1 MVKRAKLRKITA
13 GLLAFMLVTSA
24 LPVVDILPIDSGVSF
39 GITASAADGNVVASG
54 YCGKNGGQNV
64 KWELTENGTLPDG
77 ATAYKL
83 TITGSGEMAGYDFFN
98 KSPWNSY
105 EQYITSVNI
114 ADGVTSIGGD
124 AFFNFSSLESVT
136 IPNSVTS
143 IGGSAFYCCSS
154 LTSVTIPNSVTSIG
168 GSAFYCCSSLTSVT
182 IPDSVTSIGGAAFA
196 VCKKLESVTIPNSVT
211 SIGGA
216 AFYECKKLESVT
228 IPDSVTSIGD
238 STFYNCSALKSVT
251 IGKNVTSI
259 GYGVFFCCSALE
271 SVNIGENVTSIGESA
286 FYKCSALESVTIPD
300 GVESIGAK
308 SFYKCSALKSVT
320 IGKNVTSIGESSFSD
335 CSALKS
341 VTIPCSVKSFGSYV
355 FDYCPDTLK
364 YHLVEGSYADN
375 NITST
380 NKVYDQYHSFIGTDG
395 NANTTD
401 EKCLCGEVYNIN
413 FSGLDSKVQ
422 VTNPVYDGTAQTP
435 TITIDGLIASTDG
448 GATGDYIIETITPET
463 NAGEYT
469 ATITGINNYAG
480 TREVEWSIA
489 PAVAEPTASAITY
502 GQKLSEATLS
512 DSNWS
517 WVDGTVIPTVENI
530 GYAAKITVDDTNYDY
545 TGVEGYD
552 SNTHMVTR
560 TISVTVNKAEISTVT
575 ITGVDS
581 PAEGQILDTTAETT
595 DTAYTLGAA
604 SWSDGDTTAE
614 FDKQYTV
621 TIIATISDSN
631 YKFADTITAKVNGE
645 TATASVNADGTVTVT
660 YTFAKTAEAR
670 VTGIEITA
678 EPTKK
683 TYSVGDTLDL
693 TGGKIKV
700 TYEDGKTDTV
710 DITSDMV
717 SGFDSTVEGDK
728 TVIVTYGGFTD
739 TFMVTVAHTHVLATD
754 WTSDE
759 TGHWHTCA
767 GCTEKVDFAA
777 HISDNGTVTKP
788 ATETEEGVK
797 TYKCAVCDYVIR
809 TEPIPTIHEEH
820 THNYSTVWSY
830 DNTSHWHECDCGDK
844 TDIGSHISNGGI
856 VIVQPTYNSTG
867 LRTYSCSVCGYVM
880 HTETI
885 PVIKPDYYPNY
896 IYDDFNPFIN
906 VTPAYSFEQIKLT
919 GKISKNNVILKWTD
933 VEDADKYTVY
943 QLVDGKYKAIKT
955 TTENTYT
962 VENLPTGKYKFIV
975 RYTADGRISPISKC
989 NSLTANI
996 KNSKPYPVATVKN
1009 NIVTLKWQPVDNAEK
1024 YAIYLVKDGKATKLK
1039 ETEKTSVKYTLK
1051 PGKEYQFVVRA
1062 YVDGKW
1068 TTMKTSDIVKVTAEE

>member
-24 LPVVDILPIDSGVSF
+24 LPVGVPIGSGVSF

-54 YCGKNGGQNV
+54 YCGKNGSGQDV
-64 KWELTENGTLPDG
+64 EWELTENGTLSDG
-77 ATAYKL
+77 VTPAYKM
-83 TITGSGEMAGYDFFN
+83 TITGSGEMADYDFFN
-98 KSPWNSY
+98 QYPWNSY
-105 EQYITSVNI
+105 VQHITSVDI
-114 ADGVTSIGGD
+114 AYGVTSIGAG
-124 AFFNFSSLESVT
+124 AFFDC
-136 IPNSVTS
+136 
-143 IGGSAFYCCSS
+143 SA

-168 GSAFYCCSSLTSVT
+168 GSAFYCCSALKSVTIPNSVTSIGESAFYCCSSLTSVT
-182 IPDSVTSIGGAAFA
+182 IPDSVESIGGAAFLG
-196 VCKKLESVTIPNSVT
+196 CKNLESVTIPNSVT

-216 AFYECKKLESVT
+216 AFYECSSLTSVT

-238 STFYNCSALKSVT
+238 NTFYECSKLKSVT

-259 GYGVFFCCSALE
+259 GISAFLSCSELKI
-271 SVNIGENVTSIGESA
+271 VNIGENVTSIGRSA

-300 GVESIGAK
+300 SVTSIGVK
-308 SFYKCSALKSVT
+308 SFYKCSALTSVT
-320 IGKNVTSIGESSFSD
+320 IGKNVTSIGDYAFYE
-335 CSALKS
+335 CSKLTS

-604 SWSDGDTTAE
+604 SWSDGDTTAG

-631 YKFADTITAKVNGE
+631 YKFADTITAAVNGE

-739 TFMVTVAHTHVLATD
+739 TFMVTVAHTHTPATE
-754 WTSDE
+754 WSSDSI
-759 TGHWHTCA
+759 GHWHTCA

-777 HISDNGTVTKP
+777 HISDNGTVTTP
-788 ATETEEGVK
+788 ATETEEGVR
-797 TYKCAVCDYVIR
+797 TYKCTVCDYVIR

-820 THNYSTVWSY
+820 THNYAAEWSS
-830 DNTSHWHECDCGDK
+830 DNTSHWHQCSCGDK

-867 LRTYSCSVCGYVM
+867 LRTYSCTVCGYVM
-880 HTETI
+880 RTETI
-885 PVIKPDYYPNY
+885 PALKQDYYPNY

-919 GKISKNNVILKWTD
+919 GKISKNNVILKWTE
-933 VEDADKYTVY
+933 VGDADKYTVY
-943 QLVDGKYKAIKT
+943 QLIDGKYKAIKT

-962 VENLPTGKYKFIV
+962 VKNLPTGKYKFIV
-975 RYTADGRISPISKC
+975 RYTVDGRISPISKC

-996 KNSKPYPVATVKN
+996 KNSKPYPAATVKN

-1039 ETEKTSVKYTLK
+1039 EIKKTSVRYKLK

>member
-83 TITGSGEMAGYDFFN
+83 TITGLGEMAGYDFFN
-98 KSPWNSY
+98 QSPWNSNG
-105 EQYITSVNI
+105 QHITSVDI
-114 ADGVTSIGGD
+114 AYGVTSIGAG
-124 AFFNFSSLESVT
+124 AFFDCSALTSVT
-136 IPNSVTS
+136 IPKSVTS
-143 IGGSAFYCCSS
+143 IGASSFYDCSA
-154 LTSVTIPNSVTSIG
+154 LKSVTIPNSVTSIG

-216 AFYECKKLESVT
+216 AFYECSSLTSVT

-238 STFYNCSALKSVT
+238 NTFYKCSKLKSVT

-259 GYGVFFCCSALE
+259 GRSAFLSCSELK

-364 YHLVEGSYADN
+364 YHLVEGSYADK
-375 NITST
+375 NIST
-380 NKVYDQYHSFIGTDG
+380 NKVYDQYHSFIGADG
-395 NANTTD
+395 KANTTD

-422 VTNPVYDGTAQTP
+422 VRHPVYDGTAQTP

-448 GATGDYIIETITPET
+448 GATGDYIIETITPKT

-502 GQKLSEATLS
+502 GQELSEATLS

-517 WVDGTVIPTVENI
+517 WVDGTVIPTVENT

-604 SWSDGDTTAE
+604 SWSDGDTTAG

-631 YKFADTITAKVNGE
+631 YKFADTITAAVNGE

-739 TFMVTVAHTHVLATD
+739 TFMVTVAHTHTPATE
-754 WTSDE
+754 WSSDSI
-759 TGHWHTCA
+759 GHWHTCA

-777 HISDNGTVTKP
+777 HISDNGTVTTP
-788 ATETEEGVK
+788 ATETEEGVR
-797 TYKCAVCDYVIR
+797 TYKCTVCDYVIR

-820 THNYSTVWSY
+820 THNYAAEWSS
-830 DNTSHWHECDCGDK
+830 DNTSHWHQCSCGDK

-867 LRTYSCSVCGYVM
+867 LRTYSCTVCGYVM
-880 HTETI
+880 RTETI
-885 PVIKPDYYPNY
+885 PALKQDYYPNY

-919 GKISKNNVILKWTD
+919 GKISKNNVILKWTE
-933 VEDADKYTVY
+933 VGDADKYTVY
-943 QLVDGKYKAIKT
+943 QLIDGKYKAIKT

-962 VENLPTGKYKFIV
+962 VKNLPTGKYKFIV
-975 RYTADGRISPISKC
+975 RYTVDGRISPISKC

-996 KNSKPYPVATVKN
+996 KNSKPYPAATVKN

-1039 ETEKTSVKYTLK
+1039 EIKKTSVRYKLK

>member
-83 TITGSGEMAGYDFFN
+83 TITGLGEMAGYDFFN
-98 KSPWNSY
+98 QSPWNSNG
-105 EQYITSVNI
+105 QHITSVDI
-114 ADGVTSIGGD
+114 AYGVTSIGAG
-124 AFFNFSSLESVT
+124 AFFDCSALTSVT
-136 IPNSVTS
+136 IPKSVTS
-143 IGGSAFYCCSS
+143 IGASSFYDCSA
-154 LTSVTIPNSVTSIG
+154 LKSVTIPNSVTSIG

-216 AFYECKKLESVT
+216 AFYECSSLTSVT

-238 STFYNCSALKSVT
+238 NT
-251 IGKNVTSI
+251 
-259 GYGVFFCCSALE
+259 
-271 SVNIGENVTSIGESA
+271 
-286 FYKCSALESVTIPD
+286 FYKCS
-300 GVESIGAK
+300 K
-308 SFYKCSALKSVT
+308 LKSVT

-364 YHLVEGSYADN
+364 YHLVEGSYADK
-375 NITST
+375 NIST
-380 NKVYDQYHSFIGTDG
+380 NKVYDQYHSFIGADG
-395 NANTTD
+395 KANTTD

-422 VTNPVYDGTAQTP
+422 VRNPVYDGTAQTP

-448 GATGDYIIETITPET
+448 GATGDYIIETITPKT

-502 GQKLSEATLS
+502 GQELSEATLS

-517 WVDGTVIPTVENI
+517 WVDGTVIPTVENT

-604 SWSDGDTTAE
+604 SWSDGDTTAG

-631 YKFADTITAKVNGE
+631 YKFADTITAAVNGE

-739 TFMVTVAHTHVLATD
+739 TFMVTVAHTHTPATE
-754 WTSDE
+754 WSSDSI
-759 TGHWHTCA
+759 GHWHTCA

-777 HISDNGTVTKP
+777 HISDNGTVTTP
-788 ATETEEGVK
+788 ATETEEGVR
-797 TYKCAVCDYVIR
+797 TYKCTVCDYVIR

-820 THNYSTVWSY
+820 THNYAAEWSS
-830 DNTSHWHECDCGDK
+830 DNTSHWHQCSCGDK

-867 LRTYSCSVCGYVM
+867 LRTYSCTVCGYVM
-880 HTETI
+880 RTETI
-885 PVIKPDYYPNY
+885 PALKQDYYPNY

-919 GKISKNNVILKWTD
+919 GKISKNNVILKWTE
-933 VEDADKYTVY
+933 VGDADKYTVY
-943 QLVDGKYKAIKT
+943 QLIDGKYKAIKT

-962 VENLPTGKYKFIV
+962 VKNLPTGKYKFIV
-975 RYTADGRISPISKC
+975 RYTVDGRISPISKC

-996 KNSKPYPVATVKN
+996 KNSKPYPAATVKN

-1039 ETEKTSVKYTLK
+1039 EIKKTSVRYKLK

>member
-24 LPVVDILPIDSGVSF
+24 LPVGDILPIDSGVSF
-39 GITASAADGNVVASG
+39 GITASAEDQTFGGSCGATDADNVSW
-54 YCGKNGGQNV
+54 Q
-64 KWELTENGTLPDG
+64 LTENGEKVTIDNVEHN
-77 ATAYKL
+77 AYTL
-83 TITGSGEMAGYDFFN
+83 TISGSGEMAGYDFFN

-143 IGGSAFYCCSS
+143 IGASSFYDCSA
-154 LTSVTIPNSVTSIG
+154 LKSVTIPNSVTSIG

-196 VCKKLESVTIPNSVT
+196 GCKKLESVTIPNSVT

-216 AFYECKKLESVT
+216 AFYECSSLTSVT

-238 STFYNCSALKSVT
+238 NTFYKCSKLKSVT

-259 GYGVFFCCSALE
+259 GRSAFLSCSELK

-380 NKVYDQYHSFIGTDG
+380 NKVYDQYHSFIGTVTKEPSETEEG
-395 NANTTD
+395 VRTY
-401 EKCLCGEVYNIN
+401 KCTGCDYVKTE
-413 FSGLDSKVQ
+413 
-422 VTNPVYDGTAQTP
+422 P
-435 TITIDGLIASTDG
+435 ID
-448 GATGDYIIETITPET
+448 
-463 NAGEYT
+463 
-469 ATITGINNYAG
+469 
-480 TREVEWSIA
+480 
-489 PAVAEPTASAITY
+489 
-502 GQKLSEATLS
+502 K
-512 DSNWS
+512 
-517 WVDGTVIPTVENI
+517 
-530 GYAAKITVDDTNYDY
+530 
-545 TGVEGYD
+545 
-552 SNTHMVTR
+552 
-560 TISVTVNKAEISTVT
+560 
-575 ITGVDS
+575 
-581 PAEGQILDTTAETT
+581 
-595 DTAYTLGAA
+595 
-604 SWSDGDTTAE
+604 
-614 FDKQYTV
+614 
-621 TIIATISDSN
+621 
-631 YKFADTITAKVNGE
+631 
-645 TATASVNADGTVTVT
+645 
-660 YTFAKTAEAR
+660 
-670 VTGIEITA
+670 
-678 EPTKK
+678 
-683 TYSVGDTLDL
+683 
-693 TGGKIKV
+693 
-700 TYEDGKTDTV
+700 
-710 DITSDMV
+710 
-717 SGFDSTVEGDK
+717 
-728 TVIVTYGGFTD
+728 
-739 TFMVTVAHTHVLATD
+739 VAHTHAPATV

-767 GCTEKVDFAA
+767 GCTEKVDFAD
-777 HISDNGTVTKP
+777 HTSDNGSVTTP

-797 TYKCAVCDYVIR
+797 TYKCTVCDYVIR

-820 THNYSTVWSY
+820 THNYAAEWSS
-830 DNTSHWHECDCGDK
+830 DNTSHWHQCSCGDK
-844 TDIGSHISNGGI
+844 TDIGSHVSNGGI
-856 VIVQPTYNSTG
+856 VTVQSTYNSTG
-867 LRTYSCSVCGYVM
+867 LRTYSCTVCGYVM

-885 PVIKPDYYPNY
+885 PALKQDYYPNY

-919 GKISKNNVILKWTD
+919 GKISKNNVILEWAD

-943 QLVDGKYKAIKT
+943 QLIDGKYKAIKT
-955 TTENTYT
+955 TAENTYT

-975 RYTADGRISPISKC
+975 RYTVDGRISPISKC
-989 NSLTANI
+989 NSLNVNI

-1009 NIVTLKWQPVDNAEK
+1009 NVVTLKWQPVDNAEK

-1039 ETEKTSVKYTLK
+1039 ETEKTSVRYKLK

>member
-1 MVKRAKLRKITA
+1 MVERAKLRKITA

-83 TITGSGEMAGYDFFN
+83 TITGLGEMAGYDFFN
-98 KSPWNSY
+98 QSPWNSNG
-105 EQYITSVNI
+105 QHITSVDI
-114 ADGVTSIGGD
+114 AYGVTSIGAG
-124 AFFNFSSLESVT
+124 AFFDC
-136 IPNSVTS
+136 
-143 IGGSAFYCCSS
+143 SA
-154 LTSVTIPNSVTSIG
+154 LTSVTIPKSVTSIG
-168 GSAFYCCSSLTSVT
+168 ASSFYDCSAL
-182 IPDSVTSIGGAAFA
+182 
-196 VCKKLESVTIPNSVT
+196 KSVTIPNSVT

-216 AFYECKKLESVT
+216 AFYECSSLTSVT

-238 STFYNCSALKSVT
+238 NTFYKCSKLKSVT

-259 GYGVFFCCSALE
+259 GRSAFLSCSELK

-364 YHLVEGSYADN
+364 YHLVEGSYADK
-375 NITST
+375 NIST
-380 NKVYDQYHSFIGTDG
+380 NKVYDQYHSFIGADG
-395 NANTTD
+395 KANTTD

-422 VTNPVYDGTAQTP
+422 VRNPVYDGTAQTP

-448 GATGDYIIETITPET
+448 GATGDYIIETITPKT

-502 GQKLSEATLS
+502 GQELSEATLS

-517 WVDGTVIPTVENI
+517 WVDGTVIPTVENT

-604 SWSDGDTTAE
+604 SWSDGDTTAG

-631 YKFADTITAKVNGE
+631 YKFADTITAAVNGE

-739 TFMVTVAHTHVLATD
+739 TFMVTVAHTHTPATE
-754 WTSDE
+754 WSSDSI
-759 TGHWHTCA
+759 GHWHTCA

-777 HISDNGTVTKP
+777 HISDNGTVTTP
-788 ATETEEGVK
+788 ATETEEGVR
-797 TYKCAVCDYVIR
+797 TYKCTVCDYVIR

-820 THNYSTVWSY
+820 THNYAAEWSS
-830 DNTSHWHECDCGDK
+830 DNTSHWHQCSCGDK

-867 LRTYSCSVCGYVM
+867 LRTYSCTVCGYVM
-880 HTETI
+880 RTETI
-885 PVIKPDYYPNY
+885 PALKQDYYPNY

-919 GKISKNNVILKWTD
+919 GKISKNNVILKWTE
-933 VEDADKYTVY
+933 VGDADKYTVY
-943 QLVDGKYKAIKT
+943 QLIDGKYKAIKT

-962 VENLPTGKYKFIV
+962 VKNLPTGKYKFIV
-975 RYTADGRISPISKC
+975 RYTVDGRISPISKC

-996 KNSKPYPVATVKN
+996 KNSKPYPAATVKN

-1039 ETEKTSVKYTLK
+1039 EIKKTSVRYKLK

>member
-24 LPVVDILPIDSGVSF
+24 LPVGVPIGSGVSF

-54 YCGKNGGQNV
+54 YCGKNGSGQDV
-64 KWELTENGTLPDG
+64 EWELTENGTLSDG
-77 ATAYKL
+77 VTPAYKM
-83 TITGSGEMAGYDFFN
+83 TITGSGEMADYDFFN
-98 KSPWNSY
+98 QYPWNSY
-105 EQYITSVNI
+105 VQHITSVDI
-114 ADGVTSIGGD
+114 AYGVTSIGAG
-124 AFFNFSSLESVT
+124 AFFSCSELKSVN
-136 IPNSVTS
+136 IPNSVKS
-143 IGGSAFYCCSS
+143 IGRSAFYSCSA

-168 GSAFYCCSSLTSVT
+168 ESAFYCCSSLTSVT
-182 IPDSVTSIGGAAFA
+182 IPDSVESIGGAAFLG
-196 VCKKLESVTIPNSVT
+196 CKNLESVTIPNSVT

-216 AFYECKKLESVT
+216 AFYKCSSLTSVT
-228 IPDSVTSIGD
+228 IPDSVTSIGVK
-238 STFYNCSALKSVT
+238 SFYKCSALTSVT

-259 GYGVFFCCSALE
+259 GDY
-271 SVNIGENVTSIGESA
+271 A
-286 FYKCSALESVTIPD
+286 FYECSKLT
-300 GVESIGAK
+300 
-308 SFYKCSALKSVT
+308 
-320 IGKNVTSIGESSFSD
+320 
-335 CSALKS
+335 S

-364 YHLVEGSYADN
+364 YHLVEGSYADK
-375 NITST
+375 NIST
-380 NKVYDQYHSFIGTDG
+380 NKVYDQYHSFIGADG
-395 NANTTD
+395 KANTTD

-422 VTNPVYDGTAQTP
+422 VRNPVYDGTAQTP

-448 GATGDYIIETITPET
+448 GATGDYIIETITPKT

-502 GQKLSEATLS
+502 GQELSEATLL

-517 WVDGTVIPTVENI
+517 WVDGTVIPTVENT

-604 SWSDGDTTAE
+604 SWSDGDTTAG

-631 YKFADTITAKVNGE
+631 YKFADTITAAVNGE

-739 TFMVTVAHTHVLATD
+739 TFMVTVAHTHTPATE
-754 WTSDE
+754 WSSDSI
-759 TGHWHTCA
+759 GHWHTCA

-777 HISDNGTVTKP
+777 HISDNGTVTTP
-788 ATETEEGVK
+788 ATETEEGVR
-797 TYKCAVCDYVIR
+797 TYKCTVCDYVIR

-820 THNYSTVWSY
+820 THNYAAEWSS
-830 DNTSHWHECDCGDK
+830 DNTSHWHQCSCGDK

-867 LRTYSCSVCGYVM
+867 LRTYSCTVCGYVM
-880 HTETI
+880 RTETI
-885 PVIKPDYYPNY
+885 PALKQDYYPNY

-919 GKISKNNVILKWTD
+919 GKISKNNVILKWTE
-933 VEDADKYTVY
+933 VGDADKYTVY
-943 QLVDGKYKAIKT
+943 QLIDGKYKAIKT

-962 VENLPTGKYKFIV
+962 VKNLPTGKYKFIV
-975 RYTADGRISPISKC
+975 RYTVDGRISPISKC

-996 KNSKPYPVATVKN
+996 KNSKPYPAATVKN

-1039 ETEKTSVKYTLK
+1039 EIKKTSVRYKLK

>member
-24 LPVVDILPIDSGVSF
+24 LPVGVPIGSGVSF

-54 YCGKNGGQNV
+54 YCGKNGSGQDV
-64 KWELTENGTLPDG
+64 EWELTENGTLSDG
-77 ATAYKL
+77 VTPAYKM
-83 TITGSGEMAGYDFFN
+83 TITGSGEMADYDFFN
-98 KSPWNSY
+98 QYPWNSY
-105 EQYITSVNI
+105 VQHITSVDI
-114 ADGVTSIGGD
+114 AYGVTSIGAG
-124 AFFNFSSLESVT
+124 AFFSCSELKSVNIPNSVKSIGRSAFYSCSALTRVT

-143 IGGSAFYCCSS
+143 IGESAFY
-154 LTSVTIPNSVTSIG
+154 
-168 GSAFYCCSSLTSVT
+168 YCSSLTSVT
-182 IPDSVTSIGGAAFA
+182 IPDSVESIGGAAFLG
-196 VCKKLESVTIPNSVT
+196 CKNLESVTIPNSVT

-216 AFYECKKLESVT
+216 AFYKCSSLTSVT

-238 STFYNCSALKSVT
+238 NTFYECSKLKSVT

-259 GYGVFFCCSALE
+259 G
-271 SVNIGENVTSIGESA
+271 ISA
-286 FYKCSALESVTIPD
+286 FLS
-300 GVESIGAK
+300 
-308 SFYKCSALKSVT
+308 CSALKSVT

-364 YHLVEGSYADN
+364 YHLVEGSYADK
-375 NITST
+375 NIST
-380 NKVYDQYHSFIGTDG
+380 NKVYDQYHSFIGADG
-395 NANTTD
+395 KANTTD

-422 VTNPVYDGTAQTP
+422 VRNPVYDGTAQTP

-448 GATGDYIIETITPET
+448 GATGDYIIETITPKT

-502 GQKLSEATLS
+502 GQELSEATLS

-517 WVDGTVIPTVENI
+517 WVDGTVIPTVENT

-604 SWSDGDTTAE
+604 SWSDGDTTAG

-631 YKFADTITAKVNGE
+631 YKFADTITAAVNGE

-739 TFMVTVAHTHVLATD
+739 TFMVTVAHTHTPATE
-754 WTSDE
+754 WSSDSI
-759 TGHWHTCA
+759 GHWHTCA

-777 HISDNGTVTKP
+777 HISDNGTVTTP
-788 ATETEEGVK
+788 ATETEEGVR
-797 TYKCAVCDYVIR
+797 TYKCTVCDYVIR

-820 THNYSTVWSY
+820 THNYAAEWSS
-830 DNTSHWHECDCGDK
+830 DNTSHWHQCSCGDK

-867 LRTYSCSVCGYVM
+867 LRTYSCTVCGYVM
-880 HTETI
+880 RTETI
-885 PVIKPDYYPNY
+885 PALKQDYYPNY

-919 GKISKNNVILKWTD
+919 GKISKNNVILKWTE
-933 VEDADKYTVY
+933 VGDADKYTVY
-943 QLVDGKYKAIKT
+943 QLIDGKYKAIKT

-962 VENLPTGKYKFIV
+962 VKNLPTGKYKFIV
-975 RYTADGRISPISKC
+975 RYTVDGRISPISKC

-996 KNSKPYPVATVKN
+996 KNSKPYPAATVKN

-1039 ETEKTSVKYTLK
+1039 EIKKTSVRYKLK

>member
-83 TITGSGEMAGYDFFN
+83 TITGLGEMAGYDFFN
-98 KSPWNSY
+98 QSPWNSNG
-105 EQYITSVNI
+105 QHITSVDI
-114 ADGVTSIGGD
+114 AYGVTSIGAG
-124 AFFNFSSLESVT
+124 AFFDCSALTSVT
-136 IPNSVTS
+136 IPKSVTS
-143 IGGSAFYCCSS
+143 IGASSFYDCSA
-154 LTSVTIPNSVTSIG
+154 LKSVTIPNSVTSIG

-216 AFYECKKLESVT
+216 AFYECSSLTSVT

-238 STFYNCSALKSVT
+238 NTFYKCSKLKSVT

-259 GYGVFFCCSALE
+259 GRSAFLSCSELK

-364 YHLVEGSYADN
+364 YHLVEGSYADK
-375 NITST
+375 NIST
-380 NKVYDQYHSFIGTDG
+380 NKVYDQYHSFIGADG
-395 NANTTD
+395 KANTTD

-422 VTNPVYDGTAQTP
+422 VRNPVYDGTAQTP

-448 GATGDYIIETITPET
+448 GATGDYIIETITPKT

-502 GQKLSEATLS
+502 GQELSEATLS

-517 WVDGTVIPTVENI
+517 WVDGTVIPTVENT

-604 SWSDGDTTAE
+604 SWSDGDTTAG

-631 YKFADTITAKVNGE
+631 YKFADTITAAVNGE

-739 TFMVTVAHTHVLATD
+739 TFMVTVAHTHTPATE
-754 WTSDE
+754 WSSDSI
-759 TGHWHTCA
+759 GHWHTCA

-777 HISDNGTVTKP
+777 HISDNGTVTTP
-788 ATETEEGVK
+788 ATETEEGVR
-797 TYKCAVCDYVIR
+797 TYKCTVCDYVIR

-820 THNYSTVWSY
+820 THNYAAEWSS
-830 DNTSHWHECDCGDK
+830 DNTSHWHQCSCGDK

-867 LRTYSCSVCGYVM
+867 LRTYSCTVCGYVM
-880 HTETI
+880 RTETI
-885 PVIKPDYYPNY
+885 PALKQDYYPNY

-919 GKISKNNVILKWTD
+919 GKISKNNVILKWTE
-933 VEDADKYTVY
+933 VGDADKYTVY
-943 QLVDGKYKAIKT
+943 QLIDGKYKAIKT

-962 VENLPTGKYKFIV
+962 VKNLPTGKYKFIV
-975 RYTADGRISPISKC
+975 RYTVDGRISPISKC

-996 KNSKPYPVATVKN
+996 KNSKPYPAATVKN

-1039 ETEKTSVKYTLK
+1039 EIKKTSVRYKLK

>member
-1 MVKRAKLRKITA
+1 MVERAKLRKITA

-83 TITGSGEMAGYDFFN
+83 TITGLGEMAGYDFFN
-98 KSPWNSY
+98 QSPWNSNG
-105 EQYITSVNI
+105 QHITSVDI
-114 ADGVTSIGGD
+114 AYGVTSIGAG
-124 AFFNFSSLESVT
+124 AFFDCSALTSVT
-136 IPNSVTS
+136 IPKSVTS
-143 IGGSAFYCCSS
+143 IGASSFYDCSA
-154 LTSVTIPNSVTSIG
+154 LKSVTIPNSVTSIG

-216 AFYECKKLESVT
+216 AFYECSSLTSVT

-238 STFYNCSALKSVT
+238 NTFYKCSKLKSVT

-259 GYGVFFCCSALE
+259 GRSAFLSCSELK

-364 YHLVEGSYADN
+364 YHLVEGSYADK
-375 NITST
+375 NIST
-380 NKVYDQYHSFIGTDG
+380 NKVYDQYHSFIGADG
-395 NANTTD
+395 KANTTD

-422 VTNPVYDGTAQTP
+422 VRNPVYDGTAQTP

-448 GATGDYIIETITPET
+448 GATGDYIIETITPKT

-502 GQKLSEATLS
+502 GQELSEATLS

-517 WVDGTVIPTVENI
+517 WVDGTVIPTVENT

-604 SWSDGDTTAE
+604 SWSDGDTTAG

-631 YKFADTITAKVNGE
+631 YKFADTITAAVNGE

-739 TFMVTVAHTHVLATD
+739 TFMVTVAHTHTPATE
-754 WTSDE
+754 WSSDSI
-759 TGHWHTCA
+759 GHWHTCA

-777 HISDNGTVTKP
+777 HISDNGTVTTP
-788 ATETEEGVK
+788 ATETEEGVR
-797 TYKCAVCDYVIR
+797 TYKCTVCDYVIR

-820 THNYSTVWSY
+820 THNYAAEWSS
-830 DNTSHWHECDCGDK
+830 DNTSHWHQCSCGDK

-867 LRTYSCSVCGYVM
+867 LRTYSCTVCGYVM
-880 HTETI
+880 RTETI
-885 PVIKPDYYPNY
+885 PALKQDYYPNY

-919 GKISKNNVILKWTD
+919 GKISKNNVILKWTE
-933 VEDADKYTVY
+933 VGDADKYTVY
-943 QLVDGKYKAIKT
+943 QLIDGKYKAIKT

-962 VENLPTGKYKFIV
+962 VKNLPTGKYKFIV
-975 RYTADGRISPISKC
+975 RYTVDGRISPISKC

-996 KNSKPYPVATVKN
+996 KNSKPYPAATVKN

-1039 ETEKTSVKYTLK
+1039 EIKKTSVRYKLK

>member
-83 TITGSGEMAGYDFFN
+83 TITGLGEMAGYDFFN
-98 KSPWNSY
+98 QSPWNSNG
-105 EQYITSVNI
+105 QHITSVDI
-114 ADGVTSIGGD
+114 AYGVTSIGAG
-124 AFFNFSSLESVT
+124 AFFDY
-136 IPNSVTS
+136 
-143 IGGSAFYCCSS
+143 SA
-154 LTSVTIPNSVTSIG
+154 LTSVTIPKSVTSIG
-168 GSAFYCCSSLTSVT
+168 ASSFYDCSA
-182 IPDSVTSIGGAAFA
+182 
-196 VCKKLESVTIPNSVT
+196 LESVTIPNSVT

-216 AFYECKKLESVT
+216 AFYECSSLTSVT

-238 STFYNCSALKSVT
+238 NTFYKCSKLKSVT

-259 GYGVFFCCSALE
+259 GRSAFLSCSELK

-308 SFYKCSALKSVT
+308 SFYK
-320 IGKNVTSIGESSFSD
+320 

-380 NKVYDQYHSFIGTDG
+380 NKVYDQYHSFIGTVTKEPSETEEG
-395 NANTTD
+395 VRTY
-401 EKCLCGEVYNIN
+401 KCTGCDYVKTE
-413 FSGLDSKVQ
+413 
-422 VTNPVYDGTAQTP
+422 P
-435 TITIDGLIASTDG
+435 ID
-448 GATGDYIIETITPET
+448 
-463 NAGEYT
+463 
-469 ATITGINNYAG
+469 
-480 TREVEWSIA
+480 
-489 PAVAEPTASAITY
+489 
-502 GQKLSEATLS
+502 K
-512 DSNWS
+512 
-517 WVDGTVIPTVENI
+517 
-530 GYAAKITVDDTNYDY
+530 
-545 TGVEGYD
+545 
-552 SNTHMVTR
+552 
-560 TISVTVNKAEISTVT
+560 
-575 ITGVDS
+575 
-581 PAEGQILDTTAETT
+581 
-595 DTAYTLGAA
+595 
-604 SWSDGDTTAE
+604 
-614 FDKQYTV
+614 
-621 TIIATISDSN
+621 
-631 YKFADTITAKVNGE
+631 
-645 TATASVNADGTVTVT
+645 
-660 YTFAKTAEAR
+660 
-670 VTGIEITA
+670 
-678 EPTKK
+678 
-683 TYSVGDTLDL
+683 
-693 TGGKIKV
+693 
-700 TYEDGKTDTV
+700 
-710 DITSDMV
+710 
-717 SGFDSTVEGDK
+717 
-728 TVIVTYGGFTD
+728 
-739 TFMVTVAHTHVLATD
+739 VAHTHAPATV

-767 GCTEKVDFAA
+767 GCTEKVDFAD
-777 HISDNGTVTKP
+777 HTSDNGSVTTP

-797 TYKCAVCDYVIR
+797 TYKCTVCDYVIR

-820 THNYSTVWSY
+820 THNYAAEWSS
-830 DNTSHWHECDCGDK
+830 DNTSHWHQCSCGDK
-844 TDIGSHISNGGI
+844 TDIGSHVSNGGI
-856 VIVQPTYNSTG
+856 VTVQSTYNSTG
-867 LRTYSCSVCGYVM
+867 LRTYSCTVCGYVM

-885 PVIKPDYYPNY
+885 PALKQDYYPNY

-919 GKISKNNVILKWTD
+919 GKISKNNVILEWAD

-943 QLVDGKYKAIKT
+943 QLIDGKYKAIKT
-955 TTENTYT
+955 TAENTYT

-975 RYTADGRISPISKC
+975 RYTVDGRISPISKC
-989 NSLTANI
+989 NSLNVNI

-1009 NIVTLKWQPVDNAEK
+1009 NVVTLKWQPVDNAEK
-1024 YAIYLVKDGKATKLK
+1024 YAIYLVKDGKAAKLK
-1039 ETEKTSVKYTLK
+1039 ETEKRAAAYVLES
-1051 PGKEYQFVVRA
+1051 GKEYQFAVSA

>member
-83 TITGSGEMAGYDFFN
+83 TITGLGEMAGYDFFN
-98 KSPWNSY
+98 QSPWNSNG
-105 EQYITSVNI
+105 QHITSVDI
-114 ADGVTSIGGD
+114 AYGVTSIGAG
-124 AFFNFSSLESVT
+124 AFFDCSALTSVT
-136 IPNSVTS
+136 IPKSVTS
-143 IGGSAFYCCSS
+143 IGASSFYDCSA
-154 LTSVTIPNSVTSIG
+154 LKSVTIPNSVTSIG

-216 AFYECKKLESVT
+216 AFYECSSLTSVT

-238 STFYNCSALKSVT
+238 NTFYKCSKLKSVT

-259 GYGVFFCCSALE
+259 GRSAFLSCSELK

-320 IGKNVTSIGESSFSD
+320 I
-335 CSALKS
+335 
-341 VTIPCSVKSFGSYV
+341 PCSVKSFGSYV

-364 YHLVEGSYADN
+364 YHLVEGSYADK
-375 NITST
+375 NIST
-380 NKVYDQYHSFIGTDG
+380 NKVYDQYHSFIGADG
-395 NANTTD
+395 KANTTD

-422 VTNPVYDGTAQTP
+422 VRNPVYDGTAQTP

-448 GATGDYIIETITPET
+448 GATGDYIIETITPKT

-502 GQKLSEATLS
+502 GQELSEATLS

-517 WVDGTVIPTVENI
+517 WVDGTVIPTVENT

-604 SWSDGDTTAE
+604 SWSDGDTTAG

-631 YKFADTITAKVNGE
+631 YKFADTITAAVNGE

-739 TFMVTVAHTHVLATD
+739 TFMVTVAHTHTPATE
-754 WTSDE
+754 WSSDSI
-759 TGHWHTCA
+759 GHWHTCA

-777 HISDNGTVTKP
+777 HISDNGTVTTP
-788 ATETEEGVK
+788 ATETEEGVR
-797 TYKCAVCDYVIR
+797 TYKCTVCDYVIR

-820 THNYSTVWSY
+820 THNYAAEWSS
-830 DNTSHWHECDCGDK
+830 DNTSHWHQCSCGDK

-867 LRTYSCSVCGYVM
+867 LRTYSCTVCGYVM
-880 HTETI
+880 RTETI
-885 PVIKPDYYPNY
+885 PALKQDYYPNY

-919 GKISKNNVILKWTD
+919 GKISKNNVILKWTE
-933 VEDADKYTVY
+933 VGDADKYTVY
-943 QLVDGKYKAIKT
+943 QLIDGKYKAIKT

-962 VENLPTGKYKFIV
+962 VKNLPTGKYKFIV
-975 RYTADGRISPISKC
+975 RYTVDGRISPISKC

-996 KNSKPYPVATVKN
+996 KNSKPYPAATVKN

-1039 ETEKTSVKYTLK
+1039 EIKKTSVRYKLK

>member
-1 MVKRAKLRKITA
+1 
-13 GLLAFMLVTSA
+13 MLVTSA

-54 YCGKNGGQNV
+54 YCGKNGSGQDV
-64 KWELTENGTLPDG
+64 EWELTENGTLSDG
-77 ATAYKL
+77 VTPAYKM
-83 TITGSGEMAGYDFFN
+83 TITGSGEMADYDFFN
-98 KSPWNSY
+98 QYPWNSY
-105 EQYITSVNI
+105 VQHITSVDI
-114 ADGVTSIGGD
+114 AYGVTSIGAG
-124 AFFNFSSLESVT
+124 AFFSCSELKSVN
-136 IPNSVTS
+136 IPNSVKS
-143 IGGSAFYCCSS
+143 IGRSAFYSCSA

-168 GSAFYCCSSLTSVT
+168 ESAFYYCSSLTSVT
-182 IPDSVTSIGGAAFA
+182 IPDSVESIGGAAFLG
-196 VCKKLESVTIPNSVT
+196 CKNLESVTIPNSVT

-216 AFYECKKLESVT
+216 AFYKCSSLTSVT

-238 STFYNCSALKSVT
+238 NTFYECSK
-251 IGKNVTSI
+251 
-259 GYGVFFCCSALE
+259 
-271 SVNIGENVTSIGESA
+271 
-286 FYKCSALESVTIPD
+286 
-300 GVESIGAK
+300 
-308 SFYKCSALKSVT
+308 LKSVT

-364 YHLVEGSYADN
+364 YHLVEGSYADK
-375 NITST
+375 NIST
-380 NKVYDQYHSFIGTDG
+380 NKVYDQYHSFIGADG
-395 NANTTD
+395 KANTTD

-422 VTNPVYDGTAQTP
+422 VRNPVYDGTAQTP

-448 GATGDYIIETITPET
+448 GATGDYIIETITPKT

-502 GQKLSEATLS
+502 GQELSEATLS

-517 WVDGTVIPTVENI
+517 WVDGTVIPTVENT

-604 SWSDGDTTAE
+604 SWSDGDTTAG

-631 YKFADTITAKVNGE
+631 YKFADTITAAVNGE

-739 TFMVTVAHTHVLATD
+739 TFMVTVAHTHTPATE
-754 WTSDE
+754 WSSDSI
-759 TGHWHTCA
+759 GHWHTCA

-777 HISDNGTVTKP
+777 HISDNGTVTTP
-788 ATETEEGVK
+788 ATETEEGVR
-797 TYKCAVCDYVIR
+797 TYKCTVCDYVIR
-809 TEPIPTIHEEH
+809 TEPISTIHEEH
-820 THNYSTVWSY
+820 THNYAAEWSS
-830 DNTSHWHECDCGDK
+830 DNTSHWHQCSCGDK

-867 LRTYSCSVCGYVM
+867 LRTYSCTVCGYVM

-885 PVIKPDYYPNY
+885 PALKQDYYPNY

-919 GKISKNNVILKWTD
+919 GKISKNNVILEWAD

-943 QLVDGKYKAIKT
+943 QLIDGKYKAIKT
-955 TTENTYT
+955 TAENTYT

-975 RYTADGRISPISKC
+975 RYTVDGRISPISKC
-989 NSLTANI
+989 NSLNVNI

-1009 NIVTLKWQPVDNAEK
+1009 NVVTLKWQPVDNAEK
-1024 YAIYLVKDGKATKLK
+1024 YAIYLVKDGKAAKLK
-1039 ETEKTSVKYTLK
+1039 ETEKRAAAYVLES
-1051 PGKEYQFVVRA
+1051 GKEYQFAVSA

>member
-39 GITASAADGNVVASG
+39 GITASAEDQTFGGSCGATDADNVSW
-54 YCGKNGGQNV
+54 Q
-64 KWELTENGTLPDG
+64 LTENGEKVTIDNVEHN
-77 ATAYKL
+77 AYTL
-83 TITGSGEMAGYDFFN
+83 TISGSGEMAGYDFFN

-143 IGGSAFYCCSS
+143 IGASSFYDCSA
-154 LTSVTIPNSVTSIG
+154 LKSVTIPNSVTSIG

-196 VCKKLESVTIPNSVT
+196 GCKKLESVTIPNSVT

-216 AFYECKKLESVT
+216 AFYECSSLTSVT

-238 STFYNCSALKSVT
+238 NTFYKCSKLKSVT

-259 GYGVFFCCSALE
+259 GRSAFLSCSELK
-271 SVNIGENVTSIGESA
+271 SVNIGENVTSIGEYA

-380 NKVYDQYHSFIGTDG
+380 NKVYDQYHSFIGTVTKEPSETEEG
-395 NANTTD
+395 VRTY
-401 EKCLCGEVYNIN
+401 KCTGCDYVKTE
-413 FSGLDSKVQ
+413 
-422 VTNPVYDGTAQTP
+422 P
-435 TITIDGLIASTDG
+435 ID
-448 GATGDYIIETITPET
+448 
-463 NAGEYT
+463 
-469 ATITGINNYAG
+469 
-480 TREVEWSIA
+480 
-489 PAVAEPTASAITY
+489 
-502 GQKLSEATLS
+502 K
-512 DSNWS
+512 
-517 WVDGTVIPTVENI
+517 
-530 GYAAKITVDDTNYDY
+530 
-545 TGVEGYD
+545 
-552 SNTHMVTR
+552 
-560 TISVTVNKAEISTVT
+560 
-575 ITGVDS
+575 
-581 PAEGQILDTTAETT
+581 
-595 DTAYTLGAA
+595 
-604 SWSDGDTTAE
+604 
-614 FDKQYTV
+614 
-621 TIIATISDSN
+621 
-631 YKFADTITAKVNGE
+631 
-645 TATASVNADGTVTVT
+645 
-660 YTFAKTAEAR
+660 
-670 VTGIEITA
+670 
-678 EPTKK
+678 
-683 TYSVGDTLDL
+683 
-693 TGGKIKV
+693 
-700 TYEDGKTDTV
+700 
-710 DITSDMV
+710 
-717 SGFDSTVEGDK
+717 
-728 TVIVTYGGFTD
+728 
-739 TFMVTVAHTHVLATD
+739 VAHTHAPATV

-767 GCTEKVDFAA
+767 GCTEKVDFAD
-777 HISDNGTVTKP
+777 HTSDNGSVTTP

-797 TYKCAVCDYVIR
+797 TYKCTVCDYVIR

-820 THNYSTVWSY
+820 THNYAAEWSS
-830 DNTSHWHECDCGDK
+830 DNTSHWHQCSCGDK
-844 TDIGSHISNGGI
+844 TDIGSHVSNGGI
-856 VIVQPTYNSTG
+856 VTVQSTYNSTG
-867 LRTYSCSVCGYVM
+867 LRTYSCTVCGYVM

-885 PVIKPDYYPNY
+885 PALKQDYYPNY

-919 GKISKNNVILKWTD
+919 GKISKNNVILEWAD

-943 QLVDGKYKAIKT
+943 QLIDGKYKAIKT
-955 TTENTYT
+955 TAENTYT

-975 RYTADGRISPISKC
+975 RYTVDGRISPISKC
-989 NSLTANI
+989 NSLNVNI

-1009 NIVTLKWQPVDNAEK
+1009 NVVTLKWQPVDNAEK
-1024 YAIYLVKDGKATKLK
+1024 YAIYLVKDGKAAKLK
-1039 ETEKTSVKYTLK
+1039 ETEKRAAAYVLES
-1051 PGKEYQFVVRA
+1051 GKEYQFAVSA

>member
-24 LPVVDILPIDSGVSF
+24 LPAGDILPIDSGVSF
-39 GITASAADGNVVASG
+39 GITASAEVGDVIGSGSCGATDADNVSW
-54 YCGKNGGQNV
+54 Q
-64 KWELTENGTLPDG
+64 LTENGEKVTIDDVEHN
-77 ATAYKL
+77 AYTL
-83 TITGSGEMAGYDFFN
+83 TISGSGEMAGYDFFN
-98 KSPWNSY
+98 RSPWNNNG
-105 EQYITSVNI
+105 QYITSVNI

-143 IGGSAFYCCSS
+143 IGASSFYDCSA
-154 LTSVTIPNSVTSIG
+154 LK
-168 GSAFYCCSSLTSVT
+168 SVT
-182 IPDSVTSIGGAAFA
+182 IPDSVTSIGISAFSYCSKLTSVTIPNSVKSIGGAAFDG
-196 VCKKLESVTIPNSVT
+196 CKNLESVTIPNSVT

-216 AFYECKKLESVT
+216 AFYGCSALTSVT

-238 STFYNCSALKSVT
+238 NTFYECSKLKSVT

-259 GYGVFFCCSALE
+259 GRSAFLSCSELK
-271 SVNIGENVTSIGESA
+271 SVNIGENVTSIGRSA

-300 GVESIGAK
+300 SVTSIGVK
-308 SFYKCSALKSVT
+308 SFYKCSALTSVT

-335 CSALKS
+335 CFALKSVTIPNSVTSIGESAFDGCSKLESVTILDGVTSIGNYAFYGCSALKS
-341 VTIPCSVKSFGSYV
+341 VTIPCSVRSFGSYV
-355 FDYCPDTLK
+355 FYGCPDTLE
-364 YHLVEGSYADN
+364 YHLVKGSYADK
-375 NITST
+375 NIST
-380 NKVYDQYHSFIGTDG
+380 NKVYDQYHSFIGADG
-395 NANTTD
+395 KANTTD

-422 VTNPVYDGTAQTP
+422 VRNPVYDGTAQTP

-728 TVIVTYGGFTD
+728 TVTVTYGGFTD

-777 HISDNGTVTKP
+777 HTSDNGTVTKP

-797 TYKCAVCDYVIR
+797 TYKCTVCDYVIR

-820 THNYSTVWSY
+820 THNYAAEWSS

-844 TDIGSHISNGGI
+844 TDIGSHVSNGGI
-856 VIVQPTYNSTG
+856 VTVQPTYNSTG
-867 LRTYSCSVCGYVM
+867 LRTYSCTVCGYVM

-885 PVIKPDYYPNY
+885 PALKQDYYPNY

-919 GKISKNNVILKWTD
+919 GKISKNNVILEWAE

-943 QLVDGKYKAIKT
+943 QLIDGKYKAIKT
-955 TTENTYT
+955 TNENTYT
-962 VENLPTGKYKFIV
+962 VK
-975 RYTADGRISPISKC
+975 ISPQASISL
-989 NSLTANI
+989 S
-996 KNSKPYPVATVKN
+996 
-1009 NIVTLKWQPVDNAEK
+1009 
-1024 YAIYLVKDGKATKLK
+1024 
-1039 ETEKTSVKYTLK
+1039 
-1051 PGKEYQFVVRA
+1051 
-1062 YVDGKW
+1062 
-1068 TTMKTSDIVKVTAEE
+1068 

>member
-83 TITGSGEMAGYDFFN
+83 TITGLGEMAGYDFFN
-98 KSPWNSY
+98 QSPWNSNG
-105 EQYITSVNI
+105 QHITSVDI
-114 ADGVTSIGGD
+114 AYGVTSIGAG
-124 AFFNFSSLESVT
+124 AFFDCSALTSVT
-136 IPNSVTS
+136 IPKSVTS
-143 IGGSAFYCCSS
+143 IGASSFYDCSA
-154 LTSVTIPNSVTSIG
+154 LKSVTIPNSVTSIG

-216 AFYECKKLESVT
+216 AFYECSSLTSVT

-238 STFYNCSALKSVT
+238 NTFYKCSKLKSVT

-259 GYGVFFCCSALE
+259 GRSAFLSCSELK

-320 IGKNVTSIGESSFSD
+320 IPNSVTSIGESAFYG

-341 VTIPCSVKSFGSYV
+341 VTIPCSVRNFGSYV
-355 FDYCPDTLK
+355 FYGCPDTLE
-364 YHLVEGSYADN
+364 YHLVKGSYADK
-375 NITST
+375 NIST
-380 NKVYDQYHSFIGTDG
+380 NKVYDQYHSFIGADG
-395 NANTTD
+395 KANTTD

-422 VTNPVYDGTAQTP
+422 VRNPVYDGTAQTP

-448 GATGDYIIETITPET
+448 GATGDYIIETITPKT

-502 GQKLSEATLS
+502 GQELSEATLS

-517 WVDGTVIPTVENI
+517 WVDGTVIPTVENT

-604 SWSDGDTTAE
+604 SWSDGDTTAG

-631 YKFADTITAKVNGE
+631 YKFADTITAAVNGE

-739 TFMVTVAHTHVLATD
+739 TFMVTVAHTHTPATE
-754 WTSDE
+754 WSSDSI
-759 TGHWHTCA
+759 GHWHTCA

-777 HISDNGTVTKP
+777 HISDNGTVTTP
-788 ATETEEGVK
+788 ATETEEGVR
-797 TYKCAVCDYVIR
+797 TYKCTVCDYVIR

-820 THNYSTVWSY
+820 THNYAAEWSS
-830 DNTSHWHECDCGDK
+830 DNTSHWHQCSCGDK

-867 LRTYSCSVCGYVM
+867 LRTYSCTVCGYVM
-880 HTETI
+880 RTETI
-885 PVIKPDYYPNY
+885 PALKQDYYPNY

-919 GKISKNNVILKWTD
+919 GKISKNNVILKWTE
-933 VEDADKYTVY
+933 VGDADKYTVY
-943 QLVDGKYKAIKT
+943 QLIDGKYKAIKT

-962 VENLPTGKYKFIV
+962 VKNLPTGKYKFIV
-975 RYTADGRISPISKC
+975 RYTVDGRISPISKC

-996 KNSKPYPVATVKN
+996 KNSKPYPAATVKN

-1039 ETEKTSVKYTLK
+1039 EIKKTSVRYKLK

>member
-1 MVKRAKLRKITA
+1 
-13 GLLAFMLVTSA
+13 MLVTSA

-54 YCGKNGGQNV
+54 YCGKNGSGQDV
-64 KWELTENGTLPDG
+64 EWELTENGTLSDG
-77 ATAYKL
+77 VTPAYKM
-83 TITGSGEMAGYDFFN
+83 TITGSGEMADYDFFN
-98 KSPWNSY
+98 QYPWNSY
-105 EQYITSVNI
+105 VQHITSVDI
-114 ADGVTSIGGD
+114 AYGVTSIGAG
-124 AFFNFSSLESVT
+124 AFFSCSELKSVNIPNSVKSIGRSAFYSCSALTSVTIPNSVTSIGESAFYYCSSLTSVTIPDSVESIGGAAFLGCKNLESVT

-143 IGGSAFYCCSS
+143 IGR
-154 LTSVTIPNSVTSIG
+154 
-168 GSAFYCCSSLTSVT
+168 
-182 IPDSVTSIGGAAFA
+182 
-196 VCKKLESVTIPNSVT
+196 
-211 SIGGA
+211 
-216 AFYECKKLESVT
+216 
-228 IPDSVTSIGD
+228 
-238 STFYNCSALKSVT
+238 
-251 IGKNVTSI
+251 
-259 GYGVFFCCSALE
+259 
-271 SVNIGENVTSIGESA
+271 SA

-364 YHLVEGSYADN
+364 YHLVEGSYADK
-375 NITST
+375 NIST
-380 NKVYDQYHSFIGTDG
+380 NKVYDQYHSFIGADG
-395 NANTTD
+395 KANTTD

-422 VTNPVYDGTAQTP
+422 VRNPVYDGTAQTP

-448 GATGDYIIETITPET
+448 GATGDYIIETITPKT

-502 GQKLSEATLS
+502 GQELSEATLS

-517 WVDGTVIPTVENI
+517 WVDGTVIPTVENT

-604 SWSDGDTTAE
+604 SWSDGDTTAG

-631 YKFADTITAKVNGE
+631 YKFADTITAAVNGE

-739 TFMVTVAHTHVLATD
+739 TFMVTVAHTHTPATE
-754 WTSDE
+754 WSSDSI
-759 TGHWHTCA
+759 GHWHTCA

-777 HISDNGTVTKP
+777 HISDNGTVTTP
-788 ATETEEGVK
+788 ATETEEGVR
-797 TYKCAVCDYVIR
+797 TYKCTVCDYVIR
-809 TEPIPTIHEEH
+809 TEPISTIHEEH
-820 THNYSTVWSY
+820 THNYAAEWSS
-830 DNTSHWHECDCGDK
+830 DNTSHWHQCSCGDK

-867 LRTYSCSVCGYVM
+867 LRTYSCTVCGYVM

-885 PVIKPDYYPNY
+885 PALKQDYYPNY

-919 GKISKNNVILKWTD
+919 GKISKNNVILEWAD

-943 QLVDGKYKAIKT
+943 QLIDGKYKAIKT
-955 TTENTYT
+955 TAENTYT

-975 RYTADGRISPISKC
+975 RYTVDGRISPISKC
-989 NSLTANI
+989 NSLNVNI

-1009 NIVTLKWQPVDNAEK
+1009 NVVTLKWQPVDNAEK
-1024 YAIYLVKDGKATKLK
+1024 YAIYLVKDGKAAKLK
-1039 ETEKTSVKYTLK
+1039 ETEKRAAAYVLES
-1051 PGKEYQFVVRA
+1051 GKEYQFAVSA